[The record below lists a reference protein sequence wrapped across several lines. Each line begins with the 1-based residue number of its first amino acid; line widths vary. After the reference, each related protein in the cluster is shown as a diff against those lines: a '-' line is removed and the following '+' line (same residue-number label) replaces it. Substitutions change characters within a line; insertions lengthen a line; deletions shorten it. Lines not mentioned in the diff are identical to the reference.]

1 MLEELQDQR
10 ILRVL
15 SLREDDTEWK
25 GELDRILRGD
35 SSLTRDSAGE
45 GAIKAVQRL
54 LIFLGYS
61 TSSSGAF
68 VVDGDFGRG
77 TNRGVAQFRLEH
89 GLLPEDERN
98 TLCYECSFQTARK
111 RIVIIPDVRLDI
123 PTLERMAWSA
133 VQAIENNEV
142 TFGRLEDAL
151 FHLNS
156 LDQRRFL
163 SCREIEDRY
172 GVAVDTAVATIREE
186 LGITIQREWILA
198 IIKQETSG
206 IVRPR
211 FEQHVLSR
219 LHRESPAADFAELR
233 LRSMSIGLGQIMGF
247 NHQSVGAPSARA
259 MLSSRELDQVLYIA
273 RFIARKRDKDILAK
287 KNPTESDFRSLALFY
302 NGPAYES
309 HFYHERLET
318 WFREFRIAHG

>member
-1 MLEELQDQR
+1 MLTELQDLR
-10 ILRVL
+10 IRKIL
-15 SLREDDTEWK
+15 SLKVNDDEWR
-25 GELDRILRGD
+25 GELDRLQQGD
-35 SSLTRDSAGE
+35 ITLTRESAGE

-61 TSSSGAF
+61 TSTSGAF
-68 VVDGDFGRG
+68 VIDGDFGRG

-89 GLLPEDERN
+89 DLLPSRERKV
-98 TLCYECSFQTARK
+98 LCYECSFQTARK
-111 RIVIIPDVRLDI
+111 RIVAIPDVRLDM
-123 PTLERMAWSA
+123 PTLEKMVKVA
-133 VQAIENNEV
+133 VKTLDNNEV
-142 TFGRLEDAL
+142 TFGRFEDAL

-156 LDQRRFL
+156 LDQRSFL
-163 SCREIEDRY
+163 SCSEINNRY
-172 GVAVDTAVATIREE
+172 GQSVDEAVERIKDEK
-186 LGITIQREWILA
+186 GIAIQREWILA

-219 LHRESPAADFAELR
+219 LNRKSPGTDFAELR

-247 NHQSVGAPSARA
+247 NHQRVGAPSARK
-259 MLSSRELDQVLYIA
+259 MLCSPESDQVYYIA
-273 RFIARKRDKDILAK
+273 RFIVGKREVLTK
-287 KNPTESDFRSLALFY
+287 KNPSGTDFRKIARFY

-318 WFREFRIAHG
+318 WFKEFRNLG